1 MDSDSQV
8 EYGRRTFA
16 VWFFSFPS
24 PAEAEAIHTDIYFDA
39 CRLSVTHVPVL

>member
-16 VWFFSFPS
+16 VWLFSFPS
-24 PAEAEAIHTDIYFDA
+24 PTEAEPIHHM
-39 CRLSVTHVPVL
+39 L